1 MFNVIKN
8 HDTIIIKA
16 KTLSAARDALA
27 DIRKNALKQK
37 LLATY
42 DGKDCIKIGRLGSE
56 KIEAT
61 YTILEGI

>member
-1 MFNVIKN
+1 MFNIIKN
-8 HDTIIIKA
+8 HNTVIIKA

-42 DGKDCIKIGRLGSE
+42 DGKDCIKIGRLGSA
-56 KIEAT
+56 KIETT
-61 YTILEGI
+61 YNIMEG